1 MFYAFVQR
9 ETVTR
14 CKSNRMFSPLR
25 FTEQPKLSDYKYS
38 VEISPGRILAEVLP
52 PLTDAVGLVG
62 NRLVHHLQ
70 VLINHG
76 GIKDGSGGPLDYEDL
91 ESAEVLYFRDAGESG
106 RTSPQPA
113 EHQSVIVVR

>member
-1 MFYAFVQR
+1 
-9 ETVTR
+9 
-14 CKSNRMFSPLR
+14 MFSLLR

-38 VEISPGRILAEVLP
+38 VEISPGRIPAGVLP
-52 PLTDAVGLVG
+52 PLTDAVGSVG
-62 NRLVHHLQ
+62 NRLVYHLQ

-91 ESAEVLYFRDAGESG
+91 ESAEVLIFRESG
-106 RTSPQPA
+106 RTSTQPA